1 MINWHQRHRDKIA
14 KEGRELLLEGATIDQ
29 WKNGTWPAGSLWL
42 WALGV
47 AGPKGSAPREE
58 TRKDLQ

>member
-1 MINWHQRHRDKIA
+1 MIDHTQRHQAQIE
-14 KEGRELLLEGATIDQ
+14 KERRELLLAGATIEQ
-29 WKNGTWPAGSLWL
+29 WKQGRWPAGSIWL

-58 TRKDLQ
+58 LRKDLQ